1 MPQVKRPAP
10 VPVNAP
16 LLVGNERKYLLECLD
31 TGWISSEG
39 PFIERFE
46 REMAARVGRRHGV
59 AVTNGT
65 AALEAAVAA
74 LEIGPGDE
82 VIMPAFTIISCAQA
96 VVRAGG
102 KPVLVDSDPASWNM
116 DVGQVEAKITPRT
129 RAIMP
134 VHTYGLPVDMD
145 PLLQIAARRGLAI
158 IEDAAEMHGQTYRG
172 RACGSFGAA
181 SIFSFY
187 PNKHVTTGEGGMVL
201 TDDDALVA
209 RLRALRNLCFQPQRR
224 FVHEE
229 LGWNLRMTN
238 LQAALGV
245 AQLER
250 LDESLKIKRRMGA
263 RYTQLLEG
271 TPRVQLPLA
280 RTTFA
285 DSVYWVYGVVLDDA
299 VPGDAAAMMA
309 KLGERG
315 IGTRPFFWPMHEQP
329 VFRKKGWYAGER
341 YPVAERL
348 ARRGFYLPSGM
359 ALSDDEIVRS
369 AAALKECLR

>member
-1 MPQVKRPAP
+1 MKPI
-10 VPVNAP
+10 PVNQP

-46 REMAARVGRRHGV
+46 REFAARVGRRHGV

-65 AALEAAVAA
+65 AALEVAVAA
-74 LEIGPGDE
+74 LGIAPGDE

-102 KPVLVDSDPASWNM
+102 KPVLVDSDAATWNM

-145 PLLQIAARRGLAI
+145 PLLEIARRRKLAI
-158 IEDAAEMHGQTYRG
+158 VEDAAEMHGQTYRG

-201 TDDDALVA
+201 TDDDALAA
-209 RLRALRNLCFQPQRR
+209 RLRAMRNLCFQPERR

-250 LDESLKIKRRMGA
+250 LDESLAIKRRMGA
-263 RYTQLLEG
+263 RYTELLKSVPGLEISPG
-271 TPRVQLPLA
+271 ETA
-280 RTTFA
+280 YA
-285 DSVYWVYGVVLDDA
+285 KSVYWVYGVVLDDKL
-299 VPGDAAAMMA
+299 PGDAAAMMQRLA
-309 KLGERG
+309 ARG
-315 IGTRPFFWPMHEQP
+315 VGTRPFFWPMHEQP
-329 VFRKKGWYAGER
+329 VFRRKGWYAGER

-359 ALSDDEIVRS
+359 ALADEEIVRA
-369 AAALKECLR
+369 AAALKECLT